1 MIEDISTAICNS
13 QFVSELNVTY
23 NFFHVLRSF
32 SFFYFCVT
40 SEFSMSDLRHP
51 IYNIQFGLL
60 CMSSF
65 LFSASFN
72 MLIPELPAYL
82 ESLGGAEFKGYIIA
96 LFTLTAGISRPF
108 SGKLTDKI
116 GRVPVMAVG
125 SLVCVV
131 CGLLYPLLTTISG
144 FLWLRFFH
152 GFSTG
157 FKPTATAAYVADIVP
172 GNRWGEAMGIHG
184 LCFSTGLA
192 IGPAIGSELSERF
205 SIDALFYCSSLFA
218 LMSIAILMNMKETL
232 IQKERF
238 TLSLLKINR
247 NEIIERRVLGGAL
260 ITFLSYLS
268 YGAILTVISAWGSH
282 LGVANKGLFYMV
294 FTVSSLLIRFAS
306 GRLSDR
312 IGRISIIK
320 FSLLLLVV
328 ALLFIGSAS
337 SPLHLMLAAALYGV
351 ATGMLSPALTAFI
364 IDLSHPDHRG
374 KAVATMYIALEA
386 GIGLGAVLA
395 GALYVSDIQM
405 IPTTFYIIAVFT
417 LIAYLY
423 LKLIFKRK
431 TLISESSN
439 P

>member
-1 MIEDISTAICNS
+1 
-13 QFVSELNVTY
+13 
-23 NFFHVLRSF
+23 
-32 SFFYFCVT
+32 
-40 SEFSMSDLRHP
+40 
-51 IYNIQFGLL
+51 
-60 CMSSF
+60 
-65 LFSASFN
+65 
-72 MLIPELPAYL
+72 MLIPELPSYL
-82 ESLGGAEFKGYIIA
+82 ASLGGAEYKGYIIA

-125 SLVCVV
+125 SLVCVI
-131 CGLLYPLLTTISG
+131 CGLLYPLLTSVAG
-144 FLWLRFFH
+144 FLWLRLFH

-172 GNRWGEAMGIHG
+172 ANRWGEAMGIHG

-192 IGPAIGSELSERF
+192 IGPAIGSELTEKF

-218 LMSIAILMNMKETL
+218 LFSIVILMNMKETL
-232 IQKERF
+232 IKKERF
-238 TLSLLKINR
+238 KFALLKINR
-247 NEIIERRVLGGAL
+247 REIIERRVLGGAL
-260 ITFLSYLS
+260 VTFLSYLS
-268 YGAILTVISAWGSH
+268 YGVILTVISDWGTH

-320 FSLLLLVV
+320 FSLLLLIA
-328 ALLFIGSAS
+328 ALVFIGRANS
-337 SPLHLMLAAALYGV
+337 SLHLMFAAAVYGV

-364 IDLSHPDHRG
+364 IDLSHPEHRG

-386 GIGLGAVLA
+386 GIGIGAFMA
-395 GALYVSDIQM
+395 GAFYISDIEM
-405 IPTTFYIIAVFT
+405 IPPTFYVIAGLT

-423 LKLIFKRK
+423 LQFIFKRK
-431 TLISESSN
+431 IVSSESSN